1 MIQKLHHAAYRCRDS
16 EETRQFYEDF
26 LGLPLTHAFEITT
39 TATGNQARCSTH
51 FMRLKMAAHWLFLKR
66 LNNPSTLKYNMILTS
81 TSHSKSQEM
90 CCSKDLNRAA
100 EWVLKREAL
109 PTMASLSQSISEIRT
124 VTSLNW
130 LLKQPRFLP
139 TNPQP
144 VTPSTRGKPQ
154 SWIKFK
160 TKPTVEQSLLWRR
173 PLIRRCLKA

>member
-1 MIQKLHHAAYRCRDS
+1 MRPIAAAIVKKPASSIKIFYGYPSLMPLKSQRRRRAIKL
-16 EETRQFYEDF
+16 
-26 LGLPLTHAFEITT
+26 
-39 TATGNQARCSTH
+39 RCSTH
-51 FMRLKMAAHWLFLKR
+51 FMRFKMAAHWLFLKR

-90 CCSKDLNRAA
+90 SCSKDLNRAA

-160 TKPTVEQSLLWRR
+160 TKPTVEQPLLWRR